1 MKSEKLR
8 MYTFLKSV
16 VKNILPKEI
25 LIRNE
30 DQLRKLLKPFYHG
43 ENHECNICK
52 TKLKKF
58 VRLDNGQLICP
69 VCGSLPRTR
78 RLNMLLEYEFLKPHF
93 SVLDFSPSRM
103 LYKKW
108 KRRKDISYYPTDFE
122 NEFLSDYHYDITK
135 IDAEDEKFDLI
146 VCYHI
151 LEHITEDQKAM
162 SELYRV
168 LKKGGTA
175 LIQTPFKEGEMYEDY
190 SITTD
195 EDRLKHFGQ
204 DDHVRIYSVKGLE
217 SRLKNEGFQVSAR
230 TFSEDL
236 YHGYSQ
242 NEKVLICMK

>member
-1 MKSEKLR
+1 

-16 VKNILPKEI
+16 VKNIIPKEI

-30 DQLRKLLKPFYHG
+30 DQFRMLLKPFYQG
-43 ENHECNICK
+43 KNHECNICG

-58 VRLDNGQLICP
+58 AQLENRQLICP

-78 RLNMLLEYEFLKPHF
+78 RLNMLLENEFLKPGF
-93 SVLDFSPSRM
+93 TFLDFSPSRM

-108 KRRKDISYYPTDFE
+108 KKRKDISYYPTDFE
-122 NEFLSDYHYDITK
+122 NEFLSDHHYDITN

-168 LKKGGTA
+168 LKKGGVV
-175 LIQTPFKEGEMYEDY
+175 LIQTPFKEGEIYEDD
-190 SITTD
+190 SVTT
-195 EDRLKHFGQ
+195 EEERLKHFGQ
-204 DDHVRIYSVKGLE
+204 EDHVRVYSVNGLE
-217 SRLKNEGFQVSAR
+217 SRLKNAGFQVTVK
-230 TFSEDL
+230 TFSEDG
-236 YHGYSQ
+236 YHGYSK
-242 NEKVLICMK
+242 NEKVLICRK